1 MYDLHQKAA
10 STMLDFLA
18 HQGIFDR
25 ICLSFTLAMT
35 GAESSLVGPHEKS
48 KPAQA
53 SRCKHLAT
61 HGLAYDLDL
70 ALLDAN

>member
-1 MYDLHQKAA
+1 
-10 STMLDFLA
+10 
-18 HQGIFDR
+18 
-25 ICLSFTLAMT
+25 MT